1 MAEKFLI
8 LLRLCLNKRDSDVL
22 DSNDAGFNWNQ
33 NEPHSDV
40 DTTVSEIVWRN
51 RFSR

>member
-1 MAEKFLI
+1 MAEKFLK

-22 DSNDAGFNWNQ
+22 DYDAGFTWNQ
-33 NEPHSDV
+33 NDRHSDV

-51 RFSR
+51 WFSR